1 MKLLAVDTAS
11 YMCSACL
18 YDGAAEQVCIL
29 HAEDIGR
36 GHAERLFP
44 VIAETLAQS
53 EHTFAD
59 LDRLAVCIG
68 PGSFTGIRVGVAAMR
83 GLALAL
89 DIPLIGIDV
98 FDCMAAAA
106 KTAGPALIVLDARRD
121 EVYAQ
126 LYAADGAAI
135 GPPSLMPGQ
144 QALELA
150 QKHGATLV
158 GPASSKL
165 ASEDATQVPTQDAPA
180 AVDIAV
186 LAALAA
192 HREPSEKPTPLY
204 LRAPDAKPQDG
215 FALPRREAS

>member
-18 YDGAAEQVCIL
+18 YDGAAERVCVM
-29 HAEDIGR
+29 HGENIGR

-44 VIAETLAQS
+44 VIEETLAQS
-53 EHTFAD
+53 EDTFAD

-89 DIPLIGIDV
+89 DIPLIGINV

-121 EVYAQ
+121 EVYA
-126 LYAADGAAI
+126 ADGTAI
-135 GPPSLMPGQ
+135 GPPSLMPRQ
-144 QALELA
+144 QVLELA

-165 ASEDATQVPTQDAPA
+165 ASEDAIQVLTEDAPA

-186 LAALAA
+186 LAALAV
-192 HREPSEKPTPLY
+192 HRDPSEKPTPLY

>member
-18 YDGAAEQVCIL
+18 YDGAADRVCVM
-29 HAEDIGR
+29 HGENIGR

-44 VIAETLAQS
+44 VIKETLRKS
-53 EHTFAD
+53 EHTFDD

-89 DIPLIGIDV
+89 DIPLIGINV
-98 FDCMAAAA
+98 FDCMAATA
-106 KTAGPALIVLDARRD
+106 KTAGPVLIVLDARRD

-126 LYAADGAAI
+126 LFAADGTAI

-150 QKHGATLV
+150 QKHNATLV

-165 ASEDATQVPTQDAPA
+165 ASEDAAQVPTQDAPA
-180 AVDIAV
+180 AVDIAT

-192 HREPSEKPTPLY
+192 HRDPSEKPTPLY

-215 FALPRREAS
+215 FALPRLEAS